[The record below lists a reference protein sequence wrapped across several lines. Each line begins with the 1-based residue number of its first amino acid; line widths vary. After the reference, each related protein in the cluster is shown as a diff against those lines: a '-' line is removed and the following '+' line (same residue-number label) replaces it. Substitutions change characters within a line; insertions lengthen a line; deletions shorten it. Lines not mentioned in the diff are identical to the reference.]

1 MTLEERVARLERQ
14 NRWLKGLWM
23 AVVLLAVCGVTAGAA
38 FQPAR
43 DRIEAKHF
51 VLTDGEHQVGE
62 WYIAGRGATF
72 LMRDFNNRQPVLIQ
86 SGVER

>member
-1 MTLEERVARLERQ
+1 MTLEERVVRLEQQ

-38 FQPAR
+38 FQKPGR
-43 DRIEAKHF
+43 VEASHF

-62 WYIAGRGATF
+62 WYVAGRGATF
-72 LMRDFNNRQPVLIQ
+72 LMRDFSNQQPVLIQ
-86 SGVER
+86 SGNQ